1 MGDPKIQG
9 APILKDTMCSVGTH
23 AFIWAG
29 RGDGPPP
36 ETRCSCRTYT
46 WEEWQRLTLEGLD
59 GAMR

>member
-9 APILKDTMCSVGTH
+9 AHILKDTMCSVGTH
-23 AFIWAG
+23 AFIWVG

-46 WEEWQRLTLEGLD
+46 WEEWQRLTLEG
-59 GAMR
+59 